1 MEALNLEFFRD
12 TALAAEQ
19 LNTLV
24 AKVNEI
30 IAVISAPQGATTPE
44 SGTVITQRVFTPT
57 VLATIAT
64 TDQGWAQPGYST
76 YVEGTAL
83 QSNVTM
89 RVYQIVDGTRTLI
102 KTEFVYPSKYS
113 EYGIAFTNKTYDIEC
128 DPTIGIDWHVHGNT
142 TDKHLTVEKTK
153 VNLFNI
159 PTLFQVY
166 SNKELYRNHFVVKS
180 GTGSSTRNVKDYKY
194 FSQQGTHYN
203 DGLGLKNAVFGTG
216 TVKFTQPG
224 EDPVTLSSR
233 ETTNVT
239 IAKDLLLRSMW
250 CVISKNI
257 PSWSDFLANPGQYVL
272 DSNTKHFNSTYIDNY
287 AKVYTPDNHQD
298 DYQQVHA
305 FAVKKI
311 GSSAEQMFNGCVNN
325 FTLHQGEILVLLN
338 KYWVSNGWP
347 GELFMKVPLD
357 TTEYRMRFMTYFA
370 ETNPENIITK
380 FNLTNYFG
388 HKWYIDNQS
397 EYVVNNQAHIKQ
409 DLFEW
414 GYEETVQDFNNNEYV
429 RYGGD
434 DYVIYAFQAPTDITF
449 SELKFLL
456 ERAYG
461 FK

>member
-12 TALAAEQ
+12 TVLAAEQ

-30 IAVISAPQGATTPE
+30 INVISAPETSIPE
-44 SGTVITQRVFTPT
+44 SSTVITERVFTPT

-113 EYGIAFTNKTYDIEC
+113 EYGIAFTNKTYNIEC
-128 DPTIGIDWHVHGNT
+128 DPEIGIDWHVHGNV
-142 TDKHLTVEKTK
+142 TDKQLTSEKTK
-153 VNLFNI
+153 INLFNI

-166 SNKELYRNHFVVKS
+166 SNKELYRDHFVVKS
-180 GTGSSTRNVKDYKY
+180 GTGSSTRDVDQYQY
-194 FSQQGTHYN
+194 FSQNGPHYN
-203 DGLGLKNAVFGTG
+203 DGLGLKNAVFGSGSVT
-216 TVKFTQPG
+216 FTQPN

-257 PSWSDFLANPGQYVL
+257 PSWSDFQANPGQYIL

-311 GSSAEQMFNGCVNN
+311 GSSAEQMFNGRLEN
-325 FTLHQGEILVLLN
+325 FTVHQGEIVVLLN

-347 GELFMKVPLD
+347 GELIMRVPGD
-357 TTEYRMRFMTYFA
+357 TTEYRMRFMTYFEA
-370 ETNPENIITK
+370 TSSENIITK
-380 FNLTNYFG
+380 FELTNYFG
-388 HKWYIDNQS
+388 HKWYVDDR
-397 EYVVNNQAHIKQ
+397 YVSHHADHIKQ

-414 GYEETVQDFNNNEYV
+414 GYEETVKDFNNNDYK
-429 RYGGD
+429 RYGGK

-449 SELKFLL
+449 SEFKFLL